1 MTTTGNVDRRAPRPW
16 LGAALTVLLA
26 GCGDATPADPGKP
39 ARRLDSHAAATPAP
53 AEPVDDDQRLLAFLH
68 DRYGPKAT
76 LDTAWKDQW
85 DDPDQDA
92 TRPVERRLCARQT
105 VAVTGQPHHLVAVC
119 QTLEDAASVEPGRID
134 LYVLRDG
141 EAAPGTASRPLVR
154 VAEHLLMYSGMRG
167 MPGTVA
173 IDALGP
179 ERPAFRITDGWYGQG
194 YSLVSRTYVALHDT
208 RLTPV
213 ASFRDHIDNDSAY
226 DCDEDPTACGNRLFN
241 IDFSVTADMQAL
253 QDGYAALDVRGQG
266 PECTGPTDEHYRLV
280 YDPAKGAY
288 PIPDALLR
296 EHCRE

>member
-1 MTTTGNVDRRAPRPW
+1 MTTTGNVDRRACRYW

-26 GCGDATPADPGKP
+26 GCGDAPPADPGKP
-39 ARRLDSHAAATPAP
+39 ARRLDSHAPATPAP
-53 AEPVDDDQRLLAFLH
+53 AAPVNDDQRLLAFLH
-68 DRYGPKAT
+68 DRYGAKAT

-85 DDPDQDA
+85 DDPDQEA

-105 VAVTGQPHHLVAVC
+105 VAVTGQAHQLVAVC
-119 QTLEDAASVEPGRID
+119 QTIEDVASVEPGRID

-141 EAAPGTASRPLVR
+141 EA

-173 IDALGP
+173 IDTLGP

-194 YSLVSRTYVALHDT
+194 YSLVSRTYVALHDN

-226 DCDEDPTACGNRLFN
+226 DCDEDPSACANRLFN

-266 PECTGPTDEHYRLV
+266 PECAGPTDEHYRLV

-296 EHCRE
+296 EQCRE